1 MSKGKDQLKNEKK
14 FKILKKRASK
24 NIQVHYSVQHR
35 DLPTNTI
42 DEILKACLIIERK
55 AVFAF

>member
-24 NIQVHYSVQHR
+24 NIRVKHR
-35 DLPTNTI
+35 YLPTNTI